1 MKKSTLLS
9 LTTISV
15 LSSFA
20 LGSDLSERSRR
31 DRIVVEALMR
41 LEDADL
47 GSNPKVQEAV
57 KRYLASIQDDPSQI
71 RVIRKLKISGMSDHL
86 LDKAIQWG
94 ANSNSVQA
102 LDLALA
108 DEDAKSKLIN
118 QLHAKSPDERTL
130 SLSRILSLSNRR
142 DLLDLQSSLVESEE
156 VNKAIRVEAA
166 LALSRNKGSHEK
178 LIAIAKQD
186 KLPSEA
192 KVLVGASLRNSADAS
207 IKKAAEELFPLV
219 KSTQSPLPPIEAMVR
234 RTGDPQTG
242 KGLYFGA
249 ATCSQCHMIGTEGKN
264 VGPNLTEIGSKLSK
278 DAMYVSIL
286 SPSAGI
292 SHNYEAFAVRTDEDE
307 VITGLLVSDT
317 PEGVTLRDAKGI
329 ERSIPRKNVQDF
341 KKQEKS
347 LMPENLQELLSEQGL
362 IDLVEYMMTLRKI

>member
-130 SLSRILSLSNRR
+130 SLSRILSLSNRK
-142 DLLDLQSSLVESEE
+142 DLLDLQSSLLESEE
-156 VNKAIRVEAA
+156 VNKAMRVAAA
-166 LALSRNKGSHEK
+166 LALFRNKGSHK
-178 LIAIAKQD
+178 
-186 KLPSEA
+186 
-192 KVLVGASLRNSADAS
+192 
-207 IKKAAEELFPLV
+207 
-219 KSTQSPLPPIEAMVR
+219 
-234 RTGDPQTG
+234 
-242 KGLYFGA
+242 
-249 ATCSQCHMIGTEGKN
+249 
-264 VGPNLTEIGSKLSK
+264 
-278 DAMYVSIL
+278 
-286 SPSAGI
+286 
-292 SHNYEAFAVRTDEDE
+292 
-307 VITGLLVSDT
+307 
-317 PEGVTLRDAKGI
+317 
-329 ERSIPRKNVQDF
+329 
-341 KKQEKS
+341 
-347 LMPENLQELLSEQGL
+347 
-362 IDLVEYMMTLRKI
+362 